1 MDILSS
7 RKILSVTQQVLR
19 PNTLN
24 RVTWKFSSN
33 GKSTNLA
40 ESYIVFRISF
50 MNGATNTAITRD
62 EYTTLLDKNLCISF
76 GDQNG
81 KSYTPASLIK
91 HCRFFV
97 GGSLVEEVLF
107 SNVWTQTI
115 AQLTN
120 DIESLQSNSLLS
132 CSVSNFS
139 TNGSL
144 ANQISSA
151 IRNYATAGT
160 QGIPV
165 EVHLKLSEIFGICKS
180 TNFIMDKVG
189 GEVTIQLELEDV
201 KNVLQLRSIG
211 QTYPL
216 PPLIDVNEKLETSR
230 FNVLGLGQGDVG
242 QSTYKYT
249 NFDPVLNPF
258 NSNVSTMQ
266 VQNPDGLLFF
276 GNLFKNFWDPTNTGV
291 QLGATTNQL
300 FFGDPTVTVAQM
312 ATIGFQVDNYV
323 RLNFKRTD
331 KSGLTAPVM
340 FHYIAQIIA
349 TATGLISLS
358 NPFVCPLPIIP
369 DGTLTDTQL
378 ESVNVFRG
386 WSDTQTSPPLT
397 QQNAC
402 DTELVQLTYI
412 LDPFPATTSNIS
424 TFLQTGIIGQG
435 STATGSYIDP
445 EVLYQ
450 LVAMGVLSTK
460 NVNDDP
466 ETLGTEYVVNKDSSQ
481 IVIQMMPLNT
491 AEGDGK
497 SPYIISPCADV
508 FENPD
513 SLTQRKIFS
522 NQAKTMPIQGTNC
535 VIESV
540 IWNPTSQRYSMK
552 FANLGTEGLINNSL
566 QVATVVKNNYG
577 REGTVIPLGGTYPPF
592 GDQANPQP
600 STGFLCQIYLY
611 KHRSRNTTININD
624 CIAGQT
630 YRVNNVGTSTL
641 AQFNSLIVAPEPDL
655 TSVGR
660 GTVFKC
666 NASAVGDLGTA
677 TLYLVT
683 RLENDPISWNI
694 DKSEIVLVESSDVSL
709 PMSNVFSTI
718 KCEPFTIES
727 ASEIYNRQFVVP
739 EPNVYNAYLMLPQDV
754 TDGAN
759 KQSLISY
766 NRNVQNII
774 WSINNIQNTN
784 RPVELLNSTSSNP
797 SSLQIEK
804 MMEVFQNSEHKLKS
818 LSGIQSIARTNR
830 ETPVVAPMVKIY
842 SAIDAMNNYLKP
854 SGCTLQ
860 INMNGDRNH
869 EKLIIVGNA
878 YLYKECLR
886 MLPMM

>member
-7 RKILSVTQQVLR
+7 RKILSVTQQVLS
-19 PNTLN
+19 PSYN
-24 RVTWKFSSN
+24 RVTWKFSSS
-33 GKSTNLA
+33 GKSTNLS

-50 MNGATNTAITRD
+50 MNGVTNTAITRE
-62 EYTTLLDKNLCISF
+62 EYTTLLAKNLCISF
-76 GDQNG
+76 GDENG

-115 AQLTN
+115 AQLTS

-151 IRNYATAGT
+151 IRNYATSGT
-160 QGIPV
+160 EGIPI
-165 EVHLKLSEIFGICKS
+165 EVHLKLSDIFGVCRN

-211 QTYPL
+211 STYPL
-216 PPLIDVNEKLETSR
+216 PPLESINEKLETSR
-230 FNVLGLGQGDVG
+230 FNVLGLEQGDVG

-258 NSNVSTMQ
+258 DTTKYTMQ

-276 GNLFKNFWDPTNTGV
+276 SNLFKNFWDPTNTGV
-291 QLGATTNQL
+291 QVGKTVSQL
-300 FFGDPTVTVAQM
+300 FFNDATVSVADL
-312 ATIGFQVDNYV
+312 ATIGFQFNNFM

-331 KSGLTAPVM
+331 KTGLTAPVM
-340 FHYIAQIIA
+340 FHYISRINGVSVGA
-349 TATGLISLS
+349 LNLE
-358 NPFVCPLPIIP
+358 NYFNCPLPIIP

-378 ESVNVFRG
+378 ESVQVFRG
-386 WSDTQTSPPLT
+386 WNDSQASPPLT

-402 DTELVQLTYI
+402 DAELIQLTEI
-412 LDPFPATTSNIS
+412 VDQSSATSNIS
-424 TFLQTGIIGQG
+424 TFLRTGIIGQG
-435 STATGSYIDP
+435 VSNVSSFIDP
-445 EVLYQ
+445 VMLYQ
-450 LVAMGVLSTK
+450 LVSMGVLSTK
-460 NVNDDP
+460 NVGDNP
-466 ETLGTEYVVNKDSSQ
+466 LTVGTEFVVNKDSSQ
-481 IVIQMMPLNT
+481 IVIQMVPLLN
-491 AEGDGK
+491 GV
-497 SPYIISPCADV
+497 PYTITPCADV

-513 SLTQRKIFS
+513 SVTQRKLFT
-522 NQAKTMPIQGTNC
+522 NQAKTTPIQGTNAVLEA
-535 VIESV
+535 VIY
-540 IWNPTSQRYSMK
+540 NPTTQLYSLK
-552 FANLGTEGLINNSL
+552 FSNLGTEGQINNSL
-566 QVATVVKNNYG
+566 QVGTVVKNSYG
-577 REGTVIPLGGTYPPF
+577 REGLVVPIGGTYPAIGIVGPV
-592 GDQANPQP
+592 ANL
-600 STGFLCQIYLY
+600 GFICYIYLY

-641 AQFNSLIVAPEPDL
+641 ANFNSLIVPPETDL
-655 TSVGR
+655 TSVAR

-666 NASAVGDLGTA
+666 NASAGGGNTLGNA

-683 RLENDPISWNI
+683 RLENVPISYSI

-709 PMSNVFSTI
+709 PMSNIFSTI

-727 ASEIYNRQFVVP
+727 SSEIYNRQFVVP